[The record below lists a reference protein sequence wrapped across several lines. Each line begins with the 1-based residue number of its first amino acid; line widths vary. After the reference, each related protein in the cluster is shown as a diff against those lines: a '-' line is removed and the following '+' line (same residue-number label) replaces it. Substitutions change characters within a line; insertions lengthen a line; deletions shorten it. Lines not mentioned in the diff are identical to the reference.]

1 MSLKRLKEDALKL
14 ILLGGKGGV
23 GKTTC
28 ATCTSIYLSEYF
40 KTLLISTDPAHSLS
54 DSLGQKIEDEITE
67 VKGVRNLSALEI
79 SAEKS
84 LSRFKAEHD
93 YEIKKLLDTSSYLDH
108 DDIDAIVSL
117 PIPGIDE
124 VMGFKTIADL
134 IEGATFDK
142 YIVDTAPTG
151 HALRLLTL
159 PGLLDDWIKVMAKM
173 RWKYRYMV
181 ETFTGKYVP
190 DECDSFLLNMKKLLK
205 KINGL
210 LKDQNRCEFIAV
222 TIPEDMAILE
232 TERLISS
239 LTRYGIRVKQLI
251 INNVQESQDC
261 MFCKERKE
269 GQGKH
274 ISRIR
279 DKFSNLEIKL
289 VPLQPREIKGIESLR
304 KFTGCLF
311 NNG

>member
-1 MSLKRLKEDALKL
+1 MSLTRLREDALKL

-28 ATCTSIYLSEYF
+28 ASGTSIYLAGYF

-54 DSLGQKIEDEITE
+54 DSFGQKIGDEITE

-93 YEIKKLLDTSSYLDH
+93 HEIKKILDTSSYLDQ
-108 DDIDAIVSL
+108 DDIDAIISL

-134 IEGATFDK
+134 IEGAAFDK

-181 ETFTGKYVP
+181 ERFAGKYVP
-190 DECDSFLLNMKKLLK
+190 DESDNFLLNMKKTSK
-205 KINGL
+205 NINAL
-210 LKDQNRCEFIAV
+210 LKDRNRCEFIAV

-232 TERLISS
+232 TERLLSS
-239 LTRYGIRVKQLI
+239 LTKYGIRINHLI
-251 INNVQESQDC
+251 VNNVQESQGC

-269 GQGKH
+269 GQEKH
-274 ISRIR
+274 INRIR
-279 DKFSNLEIKL
+279 EKFSNLELKL
-289 VPLQPREIKGIESLR
+289 VPLQPHEIKGIESLR
-304 KFTGCLF
+304 KFTECLF
-311 NNG
+311 NI